1 MIVYY
6 FNGIKI
12 TATVRQYCE
21 ENVLNKEKKRC
32 DLQRA
37 HNEVTRVSP

>member
-6 FNGIKI
+6 FNGIKLTLI
-12 TATVRQYCE
+12 VRQYCE
-21 ENVLNKEKKRC
+21 ENVLNKEKRG

-37 HNEVTRVSP
+37 YNKVTRISP

>member
-6 FNGIKI
+6 FNGIKL
-12 TATVRQYCE
+12 TAIVRQYCE

-37 HNEVTRVSP
+37 YNKVTRVFP

>member
-1 MIVYY
+1 MIVYD

-21 ENVLNKEKKRC
+21 ENVLNKEKKVVIC
-32 DLQRA
+32 
-37 HNEVTRVSP
+37 NEHITK